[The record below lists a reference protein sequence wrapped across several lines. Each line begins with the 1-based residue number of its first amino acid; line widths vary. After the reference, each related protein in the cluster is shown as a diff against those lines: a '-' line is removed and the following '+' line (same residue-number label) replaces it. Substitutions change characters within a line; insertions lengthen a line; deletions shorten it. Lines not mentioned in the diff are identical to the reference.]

1 VFLRPAREG
10 TALTAAAAVGAGLG
24 VAALAVFAALPYLTT
39 STYLVAFFLSVFIAA
54 VLAQSYD
61 WVGGHMGYLN
71 LGHAS
76 FFGIGAYA
84 FGILLKAGQP
94 LLVAFAAGVVLAAI
108 FALLISYPF
117 FRLRGAYFALATF
130 GLVALLELL
139 AANLSSL
146 TGGSE
151 GLTIPTGYRL
161 YAAYYATLGLL
172 ALLVGVTAW
181 LARSRAG
188 LALMAIR
195 EDEEVAGVF
204 GVNAGAVK
212 CVALVA
218 SAAVAGLAGG
228 LYCWYLTYIIPSTVF
243 GLDVAIGPIVMAM
256 LGGSGTIAGPLLG
269 ALVVDVIREVLRL
282 KTPYLALTIY
292 GLILILVGLFLP
304 GGLASP
310 QRWRRLASAARRA

>member
-1 VFLRPAREG
+1 MIGLLG
-10 TALTAAAAVGAGLG
+10 AAAG
-24 VAALAVFAALPYLTT
+24 VAALAGLAALPYLTR

-54 VLAQSYD
+54 ILAQSYD

-76 FFGIGAYA
+76 FFGLGAYA
-84 FGILLKAGQP
+84 FGILLKAGVP
-94 LLVAFAAGVVLAAI
+94 AVLAFAAGAAAPAA

-130 GLVALLELL
+130 GLVTLLELL
-139 AANLSSL
+139 AANFSRL

-161 YAAYYATLGLL
+161 YHAYYAALALL
-172 ALLVGVTAW
+172 ALLVAATAA

-188 LALMAIR
+188 LALVAIR
-195 EDEEVAGVF
+195 EDEEVAGAF
-204 GVNAGAVK
+204 GINAYAVK
-212 CVALVA
+212 SAALAA

-256 LGGSGTIAGPLLG
+256 LGGSGTVAGPVLG
-269 ALVVDVIREVLRL
+269 ALLLDVFREVLRL
-282 KTPYLALTIY
+282 ETQYLALTIY
-292 GLILILVGLFLP
+292 GVILVLVGLFLP
-304 GGLASP
+304 GGIAAP
-310 QRWRRLASAARRA
+310 HRWRRLAAGLRRPTPAA

>member
-1 VFLRPAREG
+1 MV
-10 TALTAAAAVGAGLG
+10 ALILLGAVA
-24 VAALAVFAALPYLTT
+24 FAAFAGLPYLTT

-54 VLAQSYD
+54 ILAQSYD

-76 FFGIGAYA
+76 FFGIGAYT
-84 FGILLKAGQP
+84 FGILLKANAP
-94 LLVAFAAGVVLAAI
+94 LLLAFAAGVAVAVV

-139 AANLSSL
+139 ALNLSGL

-161 YAAYYATLGLL
+161 YHAYYATLGLL
-172 ALLVGVTAW
+172 ALLIVGTAW
-181 LARSRAG
+181 LARSRLG
-188 LALMAIR
+188 LALVSIR
-195 EDEEVAGVF
+195 EDEEVAGAF
-204 GVNAGAVK
+204 GVNAFAVK
-212 CVALVA
+212 CLALTT
-218 SAAVAGLAGG
+218 SAAAAGLAGG

-243 GLDVAIGPIVMAM
+243 GLDVAVGPIVMAM
-256 LGGSGTIAGPLLG
+256 LGGSGTVAGPLLG

-292 GLILILVGLFLP
+292 GAMLVLVGLFLP
-304 GGLASP
+304 GGLAEP
-310 QRWRRLASAARRA
+310 RRWRRLVGALGPRPD

>member
-1 VFLRPAREG
+1 M
-10 TALTAAAAVGAGLG
+10 TIALGLLG
-24 VAALAVFAALPYLTT
+24 LSALGFFTALPYLTA
-39 STYLVAFFLSVFIAA
+39 STYLISFFLSVFIAA
-54 VLAQSYD
+54 ILAQSYD

-76 FFGIGAYA
+76 FFGIGAYT
-84 FGILLKAGQP
+84 FGILLRAGVP
-94 LLVAFAAGVVLAAI
+94 IGVSFAAGVLLATA

-139 AANLSSL
+139 ASNLSGV

-161 YAAYYATLGLL
+161 YDAYYASLVLL
-172 ALLVGVTAW
+172 TLLVAATAW
-181 LARSRAG
+181 LARSRLG
-188 LALMAIR
+188 LALVSIR
-195 EDEEVAGVF
+195 EDEEVAGAF
-204 GVNAGAVK
+204 GVNAYAVK
-212 CVALVA
+212 CLGLAA

-228 LYCWYLTYIIPSTVF
+228 LYCWYLTYIIPTTVF
-243 GLDVAIGPIVMAM
+243 GLDAAIGPIVMAM
-256 LGGSGTIAGPLLG
+256 LGGSGTVVGPLLG

-292 GLILILVGLFLP
+292 SVMLVLVGLFLP
-304 GGLASP
+304 GGLAAP
-310 QRWRRLASAARRA
+310 RRWRRLVRPVRTRVA

>member
-1 VFLRPAREG
+1 MTP
-10 TALTAAAAVGAGLG
+10 AAVLGAGVGLL
-24 VAALAVFAALPYLTT
+24 ALAGFAALPYLTT

-108 FALLISYPF
+108 FGLLISYPF

-139 AANLSSL
+139 ASNLSGL

-161 YAAYYATLGLL
+161 YAAYYATLALL
-172 ALLVGVTAW
+172 ALLVALTAW
-181 LARSRAG
+181 LAHSRTG
-188 LALMAIR
+188 LALSSIR

-204 GVNAGAVK
+204 GVNTEAVK
-212 CVALVA
+212 CVTLMA
-218 SAAVAGLAGG
+218 SGAVAGLAGG

-243 GLDVAIGPIVMAM
+243 GLDIAIGPIVMAM
-256 LGGSGTIAGPLLG
+256 LGGSGTVAGPVLG
-269 ALVVDVIREVLRL
+269 ALVVDILREGLRL
-282 KTPYLALTIY
+282 KTQYLALTIY
-292 GLILILVGLFLP
+292 GVILVLVGLFLP
-304 GGLASP
+304 GGLAAP
-310 QRWRRLASAARRA
+310 HRWRRLARAVRHRTN

>member
-1 VFLRPAREG
+1 VRGAAF
-10 TALTAAAAVGAGLG
+10 ALVGLAAVGL
-24 VAALAVFAALPYLTT
+24 FAALPGLTA
-39 STYLVAFFLSVFIAA
+39 STYLISFFLSVFIAA
-54 VLAQSYD
+54 ILAQSYD

-76 FFGIGAYA
+76 FFGIGAYT
-84 FGILLKAGQP
+84 FGILFKAGQP
-94 LLVAFAAGVVLAAI
+94 LAIAFPAGVVLAAA
-108 FALLISYPF
+108 FAVLISYPF

-139 AANLSSL
+139 ASNLSGL

-161 YAAYYATLGLL
+161 YRAYYTCLLLL
-172 ALLVGVTAW
+172 AGLVAGTAW
-181 LARSRAG
+181 LARSRLG
-188 LALMAIR
+188 LALVSIR
-195 EDEEVAGVF
+195 EDEEVAGAF
-204 GVNAGAVK
+204 GVNAYAVK
-212 CVALVA
+212 CLALTA

-256 LGGSGTIAGPLLG
+256 LGGSGTVVGPLLG

-282 KTPYLALTIY
+282 KTQYLALTIY
-292 GLILILVGLFLP
+292 GAMLVLVGLLLP
-304 GGLASP
+304 GGLAAP
-310 QRWRRLASAARRA
+310 DRWQRLEDYLRGRPVARHAPGGD